1 MYAQAMVSNT
11 ESPIDRNHIL
21 NNGEPNFTQKIELHT
36 KEKKSLNQLQICYE
50 MDTRDHYCIITV

>member
-36 KEKKSLNQLQICYE
+36 KEKKVLINSKYV
-50 MDTRDHYCIITV
+50 MKWTHVTITV